1 MISVN
6 YFLHIKLNII
16 LKINKNFDHI
26 FRKNKVGF
34 KKHNSEKRCDAK
46 RILLVIIKMSR
57 II

>member
-16 LKINKNFDHI
+16 SKINKNFDHK

-34 KKHNSEKRCDAK
+34 KKHNSEKRCDA
-46 RILLVIIKMSR
+46 
-57 II
+57 